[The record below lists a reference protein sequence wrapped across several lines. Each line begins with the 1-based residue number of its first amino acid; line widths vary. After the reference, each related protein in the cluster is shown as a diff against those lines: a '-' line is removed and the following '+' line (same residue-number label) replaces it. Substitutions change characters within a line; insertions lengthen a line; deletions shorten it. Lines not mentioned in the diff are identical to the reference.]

1 MPVAA
6 VRLNGGMGAIIFSIA
21 IAAPFRA
28 PSAVSTC
35 AKKIELPSFLE
46 ARKTYSFE
54 EKLKRMVLRTK
65 LKVSLGAPQ
74 RWCLVHSRPF
84 WGFGFVFFFLGCALL
99 FKVWRVLIC
108 CLLT

>member
-35 AKKIELPSFLE
+35 AKKIELPSFQKR
-46 ARKTYSFE
+46 ARPIP
-54 EKLKRMVLRTK
+54 LKKSEWLYVLK
-65 LKVSLGAPQ
+65 
-74 RWCLVHSRPF
+74 
-84 WGFGFVFFFLGCALL
+84 
-99 FKVWRVLIC
+99 
-108 CLLT
+108 